1 MLDILI
7 VEDNEE
13 IGGLLQAF
21 LQKENYAVSV
31 AKSGEKALELF
42 E

>member
-7 VEDNEE
+7 VEDNKE
-13 IGGLLQAF
+13 IGSLLQAF
-21 LQKENYAVSV
+21 LQKENYVVSL
-31 AKSGEKALELF
+31 ADSGDKALDLF